1 MVRKLDAE
9 TLEQAQKARYGSEKK
24 YETATNLSTTE
35 PNDHSGVIKP
45 LPGRKAKG
53 YQTLLDPNQV
63 ALWEGNP
70 RNFERDVDISELR
83 ELLQSSGGNT
93 EAVTATKIDGKIT
106 VIAGRSRRQGCIEE
120 SLPLL
125 VNVFE
130 DLSDEECHFIADAE
144 NRGRK
149 DLSQVA
155 YCQYLAHRFDELS
168 KSPSKSLSVSEFA
181 QNYKLKRQAMQD
193 KISVGRLPRYL
204 FDSVA
209 SMDSWGMRQLLAVRS
224 LYNQLKE
231 QPDMTDSKLETAIA
245 SCKVPTAVI
254 SELEAFLPSA
264 KESDPT
270 KRTISVGQGK
280 VEIKKSHT
288 GILTVKCDS
297 KVDVTIREKLEAFVN
312 SLSDN

>member
-1 MVRKLDAE
+1 MVRKLDAG
-9 TLEQAQKARYGSEKK
+9 TLEQAQKAKYGSEKK
-24 YETATNLSTTE
+24 NVHTPDLS
-35 PNDHSGVIKP
+35 PSAPDNYSGVIKP
-45 LPGRKAKG
+45 LPGRKAEG

-93 EAVTATKIDGKIT
+93 EAVTATIIEGKIT

-125 VNVFE
+125 VNVFN
-130 DLSDEECHFIADAE
+130 DLTDEECHFIADAE

-168 KSPSKSLSVSEFA
+168 KSPSKSLSVAEFA

-193 KISVGRLPRYL
+193 KISVGRLPRFL

-231 QPDMTDSKLETAIA
+231 QPDITDSKIETAIGG
-245 SCKVPTAVI
+245 CKVPTAVI
-254 SELEAFLPSA
+254 SELESFLPSA
-264 KESDPT
+264 KDSDPT
-270 KRTISVGQGK
+270 KRSISVGQGE

-297 KVDVTIREKLEAFVN
+297 KVDVAIREKLEAFVY
-312 SLSDN
+312 SLSEN